1 MTKRPS
7 QKRTG
12 QTRGAQKRDPTAG
25 FSLVEVLVALA
36 IFALIGVAGFS
47 MLDQVLRTQRLT
59 EGRLE
64 RLAELQRAM
73 YLLTLDFSQA
83 RGSSLALDTASKAP
97 AVSLQRNAAETSG
110 GSVSL
115 RYEVQDETLFRDLAA
130 KPGAEPARQPLLHGV
145 AAVDWQFYAASYGWA
160 AVWPPADRVIL
171 PGQPTPNPLAVALTV
186 TLAENGNHLRRVV
199 LLPAEAR

>member
-1 MTKRPS
+1 MTNR
-7 QKRTG
+7 
-12 QTRGAQKRDPTAG
+12 AVQKRDPTAG

-83 RGSSLALDTASKAP
+83 RSSSLTLDNASKLAS
-97 AVSLQRNAAETSG
+97 VSLQRNAAETSG
-110 GSVSL
+110 GSVTL
-115 RYEVQDETLFRDLAA
+115 RYEVEDETLFRDIVA
-130 KPGAEPARQPLLHGV
+130 KPGAQAARQPLLRGV
-145 AAVDWQFYAASYGWA
+145 AAVDWQFYAASSGWA
-160 AVWPPADRVIL
+160 TVWPPADRVIL
-171 PGQPTPNPLAVALTV
+171 PGQPTPNPLAIALTV

>member
-1 MTKRPS
+1 MTKRAF
-7 QKRTG
+7 QKAPG
-12 QTRGAQKRDPTAG
+12 QKRDPTAG

-73 YLLTLDFSQA
+73 YLLTVDFSQA
-83 RGSSLALDTASKAP
+83 RSSSVALDTASKP
-97 AVSLQRNAAETSG
+97 ASVSLQRNAAEISG
-110 GSVSL
+110 GSVAL
-115 RYEVQDETLFRDLAA
+115 RYEVEEETLFRDIAA
-130 KPGAEPARQPLLHGV
+130 KPGAETARQPLLHGV
-145 AAVDWQFYAASYGWA
+145 AAVDWQFYTASSGWA
-160 AVWPPADRVIL
+160 MVWPPADRVIL
-171 PGQPTPNPLAVALTV
+171 PGQRTPNPLAIAVTV

>member
-1 MTKRPS
+1 MTKRTN

-12 QTRGAQKRDPTAG
+12 QKRDPTAG

-83 RGSSLALDTASKAP
+83 RGSSVALDTAQKPS

-110 GSVSL
+110 GSVTL
-115 RYEVQDETLFRDLAA
+115 RYEVADYTLFRDIAA
-130 KPGAEPARQPLLHGV
+130 KPGAEAARQPLLHGV
-145 AAVDWQFYAASYGWA
+145 AAVNWQFYAASSGWA
-160 AVWPPADRVIL
+160 AVWPPADRVNL
-171 PGQPTPNPLAVALTV
+171 PGQPTPNPLAIALTV

-199 LLPAEAR
+199 VLPAEAR

>member
-1 MTKRPS
+1 M
-7 QKRTG
+7 
-12 QTRGAQKRDPTAG
+12 
-25 FSLVEVLVALA
+25 ALA

-64 RLAELQRAM
+64 RLAEMQRAM

-83 RGSSLALDTASKAP
+83 RASSLALDTTSELS
-97 AVSLQRNAAETSG
+97 AVSLQRNAAETAG

-115 RYEVQDETLFRDLAA
+115 RYEIHDQTLFRDIAA
-130 KPGAEPARQPLLHGV
+130 KPGAEAARQPLLHGV
-145 AAVDWQFYAASYGWA
+145 AAVDWQFYAESAGWA
-160 AVWPPADRVIL
+160 TVWPPADRVIL
-171 PGQPTPNPLAVALTV
+171 PGQATPNPLAVAVTV
-186 TLAENGNHLRRVV
+186 TLAETGNHLRRVV

>member
-1 MTKRPS
+1 M
-7 QKRTG
+7 
-12 QTRGAQKRDPTAG
+12 AG

-73 YLLTLDFSQA
+73 HLITLDFSQA
-83 RGSSLALDTASKAP
+83 RNSSLVLDPPPTDAAAGAAS
-97 AVSLQRNAAETSG
+97 VSLQRNAADAAG
-110 GSVSL
+110 GSVNL
-115 RYEVQDETLFRDLAA
+115 RYEVDQDTLFRDIAA
-130 KPGAEPARQPLLHGV
+130 KAGSDPARQPLLHGV
-145 AAVDWQFYAASYGWA
+145 AAVEWQFYAASGGWGS
-160 AVWPPADRVIL
+160 VWPPADRVIL
-171 PGQPTPNPLAVALTV
+171 PGQATPNPLAISLTV

-199 LLPAEAR
+199 VLPGEAR